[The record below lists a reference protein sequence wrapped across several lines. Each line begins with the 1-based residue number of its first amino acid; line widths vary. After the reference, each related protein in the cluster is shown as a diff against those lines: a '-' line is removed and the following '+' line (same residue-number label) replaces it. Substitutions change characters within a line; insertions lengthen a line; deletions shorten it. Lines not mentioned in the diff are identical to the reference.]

1 MSDHEKRIDEL
12 EKELR
17 IVIDGQGELDLAFNE
32 LYQYVKTQKDC
43 LGDTMDD
50 HKKIE
55 KLENRL
61 FLVVKR
67 QIEIESKVTAL
78 YEYVKTQKDC
88 LSATI
93 DVLSGLIKSLTK

>member
-1 MSDHEKRIDEL
+1 MSDQEKRIDEL

-17 IVIDGQGELDLAFNE
+17 IVIHRQL
-32 LYQYVKTQKDC
+32 
-43 LGDTMDD
+43 
-50 HKKIE
+50 
-55 KLENRL
+55 KL
-61 FLVVKR
+61 
-67 QIEIESKVTAL
+67 ESKVTAL